1 MKKNWLIGLCLVTV
15 ILFSFSMNLVWAAEF
30 PTKTITII
38 CPHAAGGGTDALSR
52 ILAKVGEPIFN
63 QTIVVINRPGAAGA
77 VGMTEGYLQK
87 PDGYTVTLAT
97 VELILHPL
105 MGTVPWKPDVF
116 KAVMLVNS
124 DPSAVTVQVKSP
136 WNSLEDLINDAKK
149 SPGEIKIGVSSPGTI
164 WHLGAAALEEKTG
177 TKFNLIPYPG
187 GAAPAV
193 KDLLGGHVDVVTCSP
208 AEVGAHVDAGTL
220 RILATMSSKRDAKF
234 KDVPTLK
241 ELGYDVELG
250 TWRAIVVPKDTP
262 DEIVDILH
270 QGFKQ
275 VMEEEEFLQFMKN
288 MGLGID
294 YRGPSD
300 FGKML
305 VEQEKLFA
313 PLLEKYGLLKK

>member
-1 MKKNWLIGLCLVTV
+1 MKKICLMGLCLVITIV
-15 ILFSFSMNLVWAAEF
+15 FLFSISLVFAAEF
-30 PTKTITII
+30 PTKTITIL

-52 ILAKVGEPIFN
+52 ILAKVGESIFK

-105 MGTVPWKPDVF
+105 MGTVPWTPDVF
-116 KAVMLVNS
+116 KPVMLVNS
-124 DPSAVTVQVKSP
+124 DPSAVTVQTKSP
-136 WNSLEDLINDAKK
+136 WNTLEDLINDAEK
-149 SPGEIKIGVSSPGTI
+149 SPEEIKMGVSSPGTI

-177 TKFNLIPYPG
+177 AKFNLVPYPG

-220 RILATMSSKRDAKF
+220 RILAVMSSKRDAKF
-234 KDVPTLK
+234 KDVPTLM
-241 ELGYDVELG
+241 ELGYEVELG

-262 DEIVDILH
+262 DGIVDILH

-275 VMEEEEFLQFMKN
+275 VMGEEEFLQFMKN
-288 MGLGID
+288 TGLGLD
-294 YRGPSD
+294 YRNPSD

-305 VEQEKLFA
+305 TEQEKLFA